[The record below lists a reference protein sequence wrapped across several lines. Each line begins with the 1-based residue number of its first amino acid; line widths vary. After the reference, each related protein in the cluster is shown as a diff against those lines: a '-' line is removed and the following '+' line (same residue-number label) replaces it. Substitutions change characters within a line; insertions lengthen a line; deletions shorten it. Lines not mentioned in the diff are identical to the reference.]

1 MQEVHKKYGDVVRIA
16 PNELSFNSAAA
27 YKEIYRHASKNTDV
41 FLKSDVLYK
50 SELNTSRPDIVFVR
64 DPGDHRM
71 QRKSLSYAFSP
82 QALRKTGS
90 VVSHYVDQFV
100 QRLGQHGGPKSA
112 GVDTSIVYNWLTFDI
127 IADLTFGKS
136 FNSILDWKSSVWVSL
151 LLEFTNHLALLPV
164 INRLSI
170 PGFVLPFVMPTS
182 LKRGLE
188 LHDKMTKEMI
198 SHRVQFGGSKNR
210 EDFFAHIIRQGNF
223 DENHLREQAKVLMLA
238 GSETTAT
245 FLTGVT
251 YLLLKN
257 PDTLASLQ
265 DEVRSSF
272 SSSEEITGDSTNG
285 MPYLNSVIEEGL
297 RLFPPAPFGLP
308 RVCPGA
314 EINGVFIPKGT
325 VVSVDTYSVSH
336 DERNF
341 PEPDRFKP
349 GRWMDGGR
357 KVNKDASRP
366 FSLGP
371 RGCLSINLAYLESR
385 ITLASLVYAYDWELI
400 NKDTEWLSQ
409 VTFKTVWKKPP
420 LMVRFHPRGFSAQS
434 QTPLHRDLVPLK
446 KSQT

>member
-16 PNELSFNSAAA
+16 PNEPSFNSAAA
-27 YKEIYRHASKNTDV
+27 YKEIYSHVSKNSDV

-64 DPGDHRM
+64 DSGDHRI

-82 QALRKTGS
+82 QALRKTES

-112 GVDTSIVYNWLTFDI
+112 GVDASTVYNWLTFDI

-151 LLEFTNHLALLPV
+151 LLEFTNHLTLLPV

-170 PGFVLPFVMPTS
+170 PSFVLSILMPTS
-182 LKRGLE
+182 LRRGLE
-188 LHDKMTKEMI
+188 LHDKMTKAMI
-198 SHRVQFGGSKNR
+198 SHRVQSGATNNR
-210 EDFFAHIIRQGNF
+210 EDFFAHIIRQRNF

-257 PDTLASLQ
+257 PDTLATLQ
-265 DEVRSSF
+265 KEIRSSF
-272 SSSEEITGDSTNG
+272 SSREEITGDSTTG
-285 MPYLNSVIEEGL
+285 MLYLNSVIEEGL

-314 EINGVFIPKGT
+314 YC
-325 VVSVDTYSVSH
+325 VS
-336 DERNF
+336 R
-341 PEPDRFKP
+341 
-349 GRWMDGGR
+349 
-357 KVNKDASRP
+357 
-366 FSLGP
+366 
-371 RGCLSINLAYLESR
+371 
-385 ITLASLVYAYDWELI
+385 
-400 NKDTEWLSQ
+400 
-409 VTFKTVWKKPP
+409 
-420 LMVRFHPRGFSAQS
+420 
-434 QTPLHRDLVPLK
+434 
-446 KSQT
+446 